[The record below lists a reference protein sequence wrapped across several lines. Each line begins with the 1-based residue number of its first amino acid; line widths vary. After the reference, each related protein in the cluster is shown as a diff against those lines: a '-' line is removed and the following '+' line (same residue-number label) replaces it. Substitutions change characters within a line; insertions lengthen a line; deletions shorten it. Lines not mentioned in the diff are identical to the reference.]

1 MKEDYTRKRMLWLDN
16 DEEEYQTI
24 KAWLQ
29 EQKDEDIKDMNDVIH
44 RLGLFISDKDYDEVL
59 SSNLSGAVREQLEI
73 QLLKIDYKEVA
84 KSVYE
89 SYLEDKR
96 FKKAQEA
103 I

>member
-29 EQKDEDIKDMNDVIH
+29 EQKDEDIRDMNDVIH

-96 FKKAQEA
+96 LEKAQEA

>member
-84 KSVYE
+84 KFAYE

-96 FKKAQEA
+96 FEKAQEA